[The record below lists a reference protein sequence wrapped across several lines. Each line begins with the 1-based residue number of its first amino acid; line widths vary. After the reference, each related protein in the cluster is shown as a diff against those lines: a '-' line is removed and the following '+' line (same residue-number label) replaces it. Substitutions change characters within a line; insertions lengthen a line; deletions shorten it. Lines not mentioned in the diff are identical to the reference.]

1 MSITS
6 GIIIDLDV
14 DEVEVQV
21 LKLVSLENLMSD
33 VRLIQSL
40 D

>member
-33 VRLIQSL
+33 VRLI
-40 D
+40 